1 MNLILNAIN
10 KVGKMNLIVKAKEGD
25 FQLLADIGSKSFI
38 ESHGSSASTADIND
52 YVNEKYNCDVLKEE
66 IRNPENIYHIIFH
79 NNQPAGYSKIVFN
92 VPHSNIPLEN
102 VTKMERIYLL
112 KEFYSLKLGFELFSF
127 NIELSKN
134 NNQAGM
140 WLYVWKENHRAVRF
154 YKRTGFKVVGSYDF
168 KITDTHSNPNHQM
181 FLRY

>member
-1 MNLILNAIN
+1 MRNI
-10 KVGKMNLIVKAKEGD
+10 IVRCLKK
-25 FQLLADIGSKSFI
+25 KSGTRKIF
-38 ESHGSSASTADIND
+38 
-52 YVNEKYNCDVLKEE
+52 
-66 IRNPENIYHIIFH
+66 YHIIFH

-92 VPHSNIPLEN
+92 LPHSNIPFEN

-112 KEFYSLKLGFELFSF
+112 KEFYNLKLGFELFSI

-134 NNQAGM
+134 NNQTGM
-140 WLYVWKENHRAVRF
+140 WLYVWKENLRAVRF
-154 YKRTGFKVVGSYDF
+154 YKRAGFKIIGSYDF

>member
-1 MNLILNAIN
+1 
-10 KVGKMNLIVKAKEGD
+10 MNLIVKAKEAD
-25 FQLLADIGSKSFI
+25 FQLLADIGRISFI
-38 ESHGSSASTADIND
+38 ESHGSSASPSDINN
-52 YVNEKYNCDVLKEE
+52 YVNEKYNCDVVKEE
-66 IRNPENIYHIIFH
+66 IRNPENIYHIIYH
-79 NNQPAGYSKIVFN
+79 DKQPAGYSKIVFN
-92 VPHSNIPLEN
+92 VPQSNIPFEN

-112 KEFYSLKLGFELFSF
+112 KEFYNLKLGFELFTF

-168 KITDTHSNPNHQM
+168 KITETHSNPNHQM